1 MGTIRCSPEK
11 DPPPDLALASDVTSK
26 TTAASTG
33 YFAKRDGTVMTSYTL
48 NLDSIVQMTD
58 DQFYQLC
65 RTNPDAKFE
74 CNANGEL
81 VIVAPTGGET
91 GNRNFELVVDFGIWN
106 RQTKLGVGFDSSTCF
121 KLPNGAKR
129 SPDIA
134 WVQQTRWDKLS
145 PEEQKKFPPIAPDFV
160 LELMSPSD
168 ELDTTQAKMREYMD
182 NGVRLGWLLNR
193 QAKQAEVYRPQQ
205 EPEILDAPDQLTGED
220 VLPGL
225 VLNLKSLW

>member
-1 MGTIRCSPEK
+1 M
-11 DPPPDLALASDVTSK
+11 
-26 TTAASTG
+26 TT
-33 YFAKRDGTVMTSYTL
+33 YTL
-48 NLDSIVQMTD
+48 NLNSIMQITD

-65 RTNPDAKFE
+65 RANPDAKFE
-74 CNANGEL
+74 RNANGEII
-81 VIVAPTGGET
+81 IVAPTGGET

-106 RQTKLGVGFDSSTCF
+106 RQAKLGVGFDSSTCF

-134 WVQQTRWDKLS
+134 WIQQARWDKIS
-145 PEEQKKFPPIAPDFV
+145 PEAQKKFPPIAPDFV

-168 ELDTTQAKMREYMD
+168 ELDTAQAKMREYIN

-193 QAKQAEVYRPQQ
+193 QAKQVEIYRLQQ
-205 EPEILDAPDQLTGED
+205 ELEILNTPDRLSNED

-225 VLNLKSLW
+225 VLNLKPLWQ